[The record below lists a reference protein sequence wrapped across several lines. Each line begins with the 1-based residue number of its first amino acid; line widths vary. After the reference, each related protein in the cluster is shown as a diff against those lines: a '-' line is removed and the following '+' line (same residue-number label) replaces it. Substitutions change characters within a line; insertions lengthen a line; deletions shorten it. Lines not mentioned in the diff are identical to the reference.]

1 MYISGELTETGY
13 SLRKNNLWLTYQNYL
28 KSNQSRIVSLL
39 PEHRPVKLRKQPGV
53 GIEGSRQKIDAKHE
67 GYREPKS
74 RIERAKEEQIVVP
87 GQPPQD
93 KNVAMELEGQ
103 GQKLLD
109 QNEAGKPK
117 HDGYREPQS
126 RKERP
131 KDERIVVP
139 GHPVQDRNV
148 AKETD
153 GEGQRLIDQNEAG
166 EGMAAGRK
174 LLNFRS
180 INKIEFEMDE
190 DIVAAK
196 LVKPELDIQPEDGK
210 LLPWERDGDFDE
222 VQKVIMSTQYK
233 YESLH
238 SWYSCFMI
246 IFGPTDPNL

>member
-1 MYISGELTETGY
+1 MYVSGELTETGY

-53 GIEGSRQKIDAKHE
+53 GIEGSRQKIDPKHD

-87 GQPPQD
+87 RQPPQD
-93 KNVAMELEGQ
+93 INVAMELEGQ
-103 GQKLLD
+103 GQTLSD

-117 HDGYREPQS
+117 PDGYREPTKS
-126 RKERP
+126 RKEMP

-139 GHPVQDRNV
+139 GHLVHNRNV

-153 GEGQRLIDQNEAG
+153 VEGQRLIDQNEAE

-190 DIVAAK
+190 DIVAPK

-210 LLPWERDGDFDE
+210 LLPWERDGDFEE
-222 VQKVIMSTQYK
+222 VQKVIMSTV
-233 YESLH
+233 
-238 SWYSCFMI
+238 
-246 IFGPTDPNL
+246 